1 MGEIDLIY
9 LIYLVVGLLVG
20 IGLGLLGSRITNLSK
35 QQEVSKVSTPFMPK
49 ETQNGNELHTLE
61 EELKQTQLAY
71 EMAKTMSQFK
81 AGFLARTSHELRA
94 PLSSLMGMHQLILS
108 DLCDSK
114 EEERE
119 FIAQANNSAQK
130 MVKLLDEVITVAK
143 TEHGTSRL
151 EIRPVQLTRVFED
164 IYRLTHMQ
172 AANRNFRLEIVPPD
186 SGIHVLAD
194 PRRFRQVLVGIVD
207 SAITQM
213 EDGSIKVSSTNSPSS
228 EEIKILIDIQ
238 CSNPLWS
245 EPVDLLHSTP
255 KVHNQT
261 SKNKNTEFSA
271 SPGLTLFMANTLV
284 EVMQGRLELI
294 AVPYEEQTGDCTSQ
308 KFTRLQC
315 SMPQTTPEALE
326 TELVQN

>member
-9 LIYLVVGLLVG
+9 LIVGLVVG
-20 IGLGLLGSRITNLSK
+20 IGLGLLGSGITNLGK
-35 QQEVSKVSTPFMPK
+35 QRDVSKVSKPFMPQ
-49 ETQNGNELHTLE
+49 ETDKGNKLHTLE

-71 EMAKTMSQFK
+71 EMAKLMSQFK

-119 FIAQANNSAQK
+119 FIAHANSSAQK

-143 TEHGTSRL
+143 TEHGTNLL
-151 EIRPVQLTRVFED
+151 EIRPVQLTRVFDD
-164 IYRLTHMQ
+164 IYLLTHMQ
-172 AANRNFRLEIVPPD
+172 AANRNFGLEIVPPD

-207 SAITQM
+207 SAIAQM
-213 EDGSIKVSSTNSPSS
+213 EEGSIKVSSINSPSS
-228 EEIKILIDIQ
+228 KEIKILIDIQ

-245 EPVDLLHSTP
+245 EPVDLLYSTP
-255 KVHNQT
+255 KIQT
-261 SKNKNTEFSA
+261 PISKNKKTEFSP

-294 AVPYEEQTGDCTSQ
+294 AVPHEENTSDSTSQ
-308 KFTRLQC
+308 KLTRLQC
-315 SMPQTTPEALE
+315 SMPQAAPEALE
-326 TELVQN
+326 PELAQN

>member
-9 LIYLVVGLLVG
+9 LLVGLIVG
-20 IGLGLLGSRITNLSK
+20 IGLGLLGSRITNFSK
-35 QQEVSKVSTPFMPK
+35 RPEISNDSKPFLPQETDNSD
-49 ETQNGNELHTLE
+49 QLHTLE

-71 EMAKTMSQFK
+71 EMARTMSQFK

-143 TEHGTSRL
+143 TEHGTNRL

-172 AANRNFRLEIVPPD
+172 AANRNFGLEIVSPD
-186 SGIHVLAD
+186 SQIHVLAD
-194 PRRFRQVLVGIVD
+194 PRRLRQVLVGIVD
-207 SAITQM
+207 SAIAQM
-213 EDGSIKVSSTNSPSS
+213 EDGTIKVSSAKSPSS
-228 EEIKILIDIQ
+228 EQIKILIDIQ

-245 EPVDLLHSTP
+245 EPVDLLLSTP
-255 KVHNQT
+255 KDQT
-261 SKNKNTEFSA
+261 QVSKNKITEFSP

-284 EVMQGRLELI
+284 EVMQGRLELM
-294 AVPYEEQTGDCTSQ
+294 AVPGEELPSNYTPQ
-308 KFTRLQC
+308 KLTRLQC
-315 SMPQTTPEALE
+315 SLPQVIPEALE
-326 TELVQN
+326 TELAQN